1 MLQVHSAHHSTVPS
15 LGPLLSQALQQ
26 QLQHTAAGSIAST
39 NSSAAISPF
48 YTHSAC
54 FAGCVQLIANVFVL
68 GDPAAAAAGSDCSSD
83 SDDEG
88 TGSSSNPI
96 STAGDSISTHTLQDQ
111 RAAVASGLL
120 ARVSSMFNSA
130 AAHFADSV
138 GAAESWGS
146 DDRAVGFRATE
157 GAEVVPQHID
167 VMVGGAAAS
176 TGNSTATGTSSSSSV
191 GAKPAAAATATEAA
205 TAASLLHCQ
214 PCCLVANESQQLRL
228 TVDVTLANS
237 GNSSSSSVQ
246 VPCRLLAVQQGH
258 MLVDEDVTVILQPGH
273 GSNKAS
279 INIALPE
286 LAAGLMHVAL
296 LPGSKPPGAEA
307 AFCSAHIHDSC
318 SSSDDEQTT
327 AGAAAAAPTSGG
339 LLLLQPLLVLP
350 AAAAAELQAFGQAA
364 AIDAAAA
371 CIDTPRKC
379 AGSNCDDV
387 AAAAVW
393 EVVSAL
399 TVDVAYLLSA
409 ADEMATTNKVAAAA
423 AVGEQSVNNASG
435 LLPAGVAAVLSHMCQ
450 HLAAWQCWQLMH
462 FLVERMHT
470 AAAPEQAAAPASPEQ
485 AAAAAAEESAAG
497 NTENENMPA
506 AIDSAVAGA
515 SCSTRV
521 RSSEAREVTGITASE
536 VTAASAAAVEY
547 EPGTKPNTS
556 ASSSSSNVSPS
567 DGSSSSSSSLGTT
580 KQLPAA
586 DTAATHDELVA
597 AAADEA
603 SRFSSGS
610 KLASSLS
617 QLMFGFRSIPLE
629 LSYLDYITMQTY
641 AVDAFEAIFAL
652 AVGLS
657 ANVLTDE
664 LQVHFAAAG
673 SAAAAGFFS
682 WWSSAAFWLAA
693 WEIASRALNFASLV
707 VPNFVL
713 LLNRHRLGRGGR

>member
-1 MLQVHSAHHSTVPS
+1 
-15 LGPLLSQALQQ
+15 LLSQALQQ
-26 QLQHTAAGSIAST
+26 QLQHTTAGSIAST
-39 NSSAAISPF
+39 NSSSAISPF

-68 GDPAAAAAGSDCSSD
+68 GDPAGSDCSSGSD
-83 SDDEG
+83 SEDS
-88 TGSSSNPI
+88 GSSSSNINLKTTSDDASARLHP
-96 STAGDSISTHTLQDQ
+96 TLQDQ
-111 RAAVASGLL
+111 RADVAAGLL
-120 ARVSSMFNSA
+120 ARVSSIFNSA

-138 GAAESWGS
+138 GAAEACGL

-176 TGNSTATGTSSSSSV
+176 TSSSTAAGSTSMQLPGSSSSSSV
-191 GAKPAAAATATEAA
+191 GAKPAAAAAATAAA

-228 TVDVTLANS
+228 TVNITLAS
-237 GNSSSSSVQ
+237 ADSNSSSSSGIVQ
-246 VPCRLLAVQQGH
+246 VPCRLLAVQQGQV
-258 MLVDEDVTVILQPGH
+258 LVDENVTVILQPGQ

-279 INIALPE
+279 INIALPG
-286 LAAGLMHVAL
+286 LVAGLMHVAL
-296 LPGSKPPGAEA
+296 LPGSKPPTAEA

-318 SSSDDEQTT
+318 SSSDDEQPT
-327 AGAAAAAPTSGG
+327 AAAAAAPTTAG
-339 LLLLQPLLVLP
+339 LLLLQPLLVPP
-350 AAAAAELQAFGQAA
+350 AAAAAELQAFGQEAA
-364 AIDAAAA
+364 NEAAAA
-371 CIDTPRKC
+371 CIDTPARC
-379 AGSNCDDV
+379 AGSNCDDI
-387 AAAAVW
+387 AAAADW

-409 ADEMATTNKVAAAA
+409 ADEIATTSKLAAAAA

-435 LLPAGVAAVLSHMCQ
+435 LLPAGVAAVLSHMAQ

-462 FLVERMHT
+462 FLVETMHT
-470 AAAPEQAAAPASPEQ
+470 AAAPERAAAAASEQ
-485 AAAAAAEESAAG
+485 AAAAAEEPAAG
-497 NTENENMPA
+497 DTENENMPA
-506 AIDSAVAGA
+506 EKAPAVAG
-515 SCSTRV
+515 T
-521 RSSEAREVTGITASE
+521 SSSSSSVAEQATGIITNEVTSAP
-536 VTAASAAAVEY
+536 AAAVEY
-547 EPGTKPNTS
+547 EPGTKPNNSAS
-556 ASSSSSNVSPS
+556 ASSSSSSSSTNVSPS
-567 DGSSSSSSSLGTT
+567 DRSSSSSLGTT

-586 DTAATHDELVA
+586 DNAATHDELVA
-597 AAADEA
+597 AAVDEA
-603 SRFSSGS
+603 SLLSCSS

-617 QLMFGFRSIPLE
+617 QLMFGFRSNPLE

-657 ANVLTDE
+657 ANILTDE

-673 SAAAAGFFS
+673 SAAAAGFA

-693 WEIASRALNFASLV
+693 WEIASRATNFASLV